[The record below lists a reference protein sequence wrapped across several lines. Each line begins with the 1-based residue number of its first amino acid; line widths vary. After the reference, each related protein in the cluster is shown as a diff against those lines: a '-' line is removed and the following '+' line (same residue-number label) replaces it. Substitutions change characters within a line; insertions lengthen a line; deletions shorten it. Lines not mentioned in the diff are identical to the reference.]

1 MDAGLTRANHF
12 SHDHPNMA
20 GEETAR
26 FRSYLENLTT
36 QELIKLADHS
46 GIDIPPELDRL
57 FIIRELLENKF
68 EEDLSE
74 PLLERPDLVTAS
86 LPKQY
91 HITFLEVLLRDP
103 QWAYVFW
110 EIKAQDREHYEH
122 LPQFE
127 GYELRIL
134 EIKESKVFE
143 SFTVSVGMEDNSWY
157 LGFPPRG
164 GTFQVALWVKEP
176 ALVLASSRPFVLPRF
191 LNGPG
196 SEEILAKPLVQL
208 SGAED
213 FAVLRTADRFSR
225 LRL

>member
-1 MDAGLTRANHF
+1 MDR
-12 SHDHPNMA
+12 
-20 GEETAR
+20 EETAK
-26 FRSYLENLTT
+26 FRAHLENLTT

-46 GIDIPPELDRL
+46 GIDIAPELDRL
-57 FIIRELLENKF
+57 FIIRELLENEF
-68 EEDLSE
+68 DEEVSD

-127 GYELRIL
+127 GYELKIL
-134 EIKESKVFE
+134 EINEAKVFE
-143 SFTVSVGMEDNSWY
+143 SFTVSVGIEDNSWY
-157 LGFPPRG
+157 VGFPPRG
-164 GTFQVALWVKEP
+164 GTFQIALWIKAP
-176 ALVLASSRPFVLPRF
+176 AVSLSCSRPFVLPRF
-191 LNGPG
+191 LNSPG
-196 SEEILAKPLVQL
+196 TEEILANPLVQL

-213 FAVLRTADRFSR
+213 FSILRTVDRCSR

>member
-1 MDAGLTRANHF
+1 
-12 SHDHPNMA
+12 MA
-20 GEETAR
+20 GEETVR

-57 FIIRELLENKF
+57 FIIRELLENQF
-68 EEDLSE
+68 EEDSSD

-86 LPKQY
+86 LPRQY
-91 HITFLEVLLRDP
+91 HITFLEVLPRDP

-127 GYELRIL
+127 GYELKIM
-134 EIKESKVFE
+134 EINGSKMLE
-143 SFTVSVGMEDNSWY
+143 SFTVSIGMEDTSWY

-176 ALVLASSRPFVLPRF
+176 AISLSCSRPFALPRF
-191 LNGPG
+191 VNGPG
-196 SEEILAKPLVQL
+196 TEEILANPLVQL

-213 FAVLRTADRFSR
+213 FAVLRTVDRFSR
-225 LRL
+225 HRL